1 VDAAAAR
8 ETSVTGVGDARATRS
23 ERAERLPSFE
33 EIHARY
39 FDFVWASLRGLGVAT
54 HGVDDATQDVFI
66 ALHRRLP
73 DFEGRSTLKT
83 FVFGIVVGVARNY
96 RRSAKGESRLVPLQ
110 DAPDVADPRFSPFE
124 HAAAS
129 QALIKLVAI
138 LDRMDDAKREVLVL
152 SEWEEMS
159 SPEIAEVLGIGV
171 NTVYSRLRLARAEF
185 ERILSR
191 DAGRAP

>member
-1 VDAAAAR
+1 VIGGG
-8 ETSVTGVGDARATRS
+8 EARAASRS
-23 ERAERLPSFE
+23 RVEPLPTFA

-39 FDFVWASLRGLGVAT
+39 FDFVWASLRALGVQPS
-54 HGVDDATQDVFI
+54 GVEDATQDVFI

-83 FVFGIVVGVARNY
+83 FVFGIVVGVARNH
-96 RRSAKGESRLVPLQ
+96 RRAAKTRDRLAPM
-110 DAPDVADPRFSPFE
+110 DALPETADVRASPFDD
-124 HAAAS
+124 AAAS
-129 QALIKLVAI
+129 QALATLISV

-159 SPEIAEVLGIGV
+159 SPEIAEALGIGV

-185 ERILSR
+185 DRILAR
-191 DAGRAP
+191 DRRRSP